1 MKKPIV
7 LVIMDGVGRGDG
19 GPGDAVKQANTPT
32 LDKLIATC
40 PMTWLKAHGT
50 AVGLPTDDDMGNSE
64 VGHNALGCGQIYS
77 QGAKLVQESIETGS
91 LYQSKTWVD
100 LTDNCLQNGRALHFI
115 GLLSDGNVHSNISH
129 LIAMLKKA
137 REMGLKKVYCH
148 ILLDGRDVPATS
160 ALDYVDQ
167 LETVLAELNDA
178 EHEYKIASGGGR
190 MVITMD
196 RYEANWP
203 MVEKGWR
210 THVQAEGR
218 QFASAREAIETYRAE
233 NPGMIDQDLLPFV
246 VAHDG
251 KPVAK
256 IENGDSV
263 ILFNFRGD
271 RAQEISLAFDR
282 KDFDKFDRGDYT
294 SVKFAGMLEYDGDLK
309 IPMHYLVEPPVIRN
323 TLTEVLCKAGVHE
336 YAVSETQK
344 YGHVTYFWN
353 GNRSGKVDESL
364 EDYAE
369 VPSDVIPFEQA
380 PAMKSVEI
388 TDLLVEAMASHK
400 YQFLRCNYPNGDM
413 VGHTGVLSAVITA
426 MEAVDAGLARVKE
439 AADKYGYT
447 LLVTADHRDHISIL
461 LRNPQN
467 GTVILDILPE
477 MLLQENIVDQSTFN
491 NGNHCLQLFLDQ
503 QLIFPLQTLGID
515 IFHGLAKSVH
525 DPGLLHGFG
534 DILHN
539 SQLDCFLGIVEFII
553 GRHHNKHRVIIGPA
567 DLFHGIDA
575 VDPRHLDIH
584 EHGVVVPG
592 GFCTQKLQ
600 AADTVL
606 SAVND
611 HAVLLQDRQRDLGV

>member
-19 GPGDAVKQANTPT
+19 GPGDTVKQANTPT
-32 LDKLIATC
+32 LDNLMATC

-77 QGAKLVQESIETGS
+77 QGAKLVQESIESGS
-91 LYQSKTWVD
+91 LYQSKTWID
-100 LTDNCLQNGRALHFI
+100 LTDNCLQNGKALHFI

-160 ALDYVDQ
+160 ALEYVAQ
-167 LETVLAELNDA
+167 LEDLLRELNTEGCDYA
-178 EHEYKIASGGGR
+178 IASGGGR
-190 MVITMD
+190 MQITMD

-203 MVEKGWR
+203 MVEAGWR
-210 THVQAEGR
+210 THVQGLAR
-218 QFASAREAIETYRAE
+218 RFPSAKEAIETYRAE
-233 NPGMIDQDLLPFV
+233 TNCIDQDLPAFV
-246 VAHDG
+246 VERDG
-251 KPVAK
+251 APVAT
-256 IENGDSV
+256 IANGDSV
-263 ILFNFRGD
+263 VLYNFRGD

-282 KDFDKFDRGDYT
+282 KDFDKFDRGNYT
-294 SVKFAGMLEYDGDLK
+294 GVKFAGMLEYDGDLK

-447 LLVTADHRDHISIL
+447 LLVTADHGNADQMLETKKGKTSIRTAHSL
-461 LRNPQN
+461 NP
-467 GTVILDILPE
+467 VPF
-477 MLLQENIVDQSTFN
+477 IVVDP
-491 NGNHCLQLFLDQ
+491 GVEH
-503 QLIFPLQTLGID
+503 TLKEGK
-515 IFHGLAKSVH
+515 FGLANVA
-525 DPGLLHGFG
+525 PTVATLLGLTP
-534 DILHN
+534 
-539 SQLDCFLGIVEFII
+539 
-553 GRHHNKHRVIIGPA
+553 PA
-567 DLFHGIDA
+567 CWEESML
-575 VDPRHLDIH
+575 
-584 EHGVVVPG
+584 
-592 GFCTQKLQ
+592 
-600 AADTVL
+600 
-606 SAVND
+606 
-611 HAVLLQDRQRDLGV
+611 